1 MKESEM
7 KEIAEM
13 MHRIVVKNDDPKRVA
28 KDVNEFRK
36 DFTRV
41 HYAFESTRD
50 AYEYIQ
56 LR

>member
-7 KEIAEM
+7 KEIAQM
-13 MHRIVVKNDDPKRVA
+13 MHRIVVRNEDPKRVG
-28 KDVNEFRK
+28 KEVNEFRK
-36 DFTRV
+36 EFTRV

>member
-7 KEIAEM
+7 KEIAQM
-13 MHRIVVKNDDPKRVA
+13 MYRIVVKNDNPKRVGE
-28 KDVNEFRK
+28 DVNEFRK
-36 DFTRV
+36 EFTRV